1 MMFRAMQDPQQVL
14 GTLQEEMNRV
24 FDRVWHGGISTRPFD
39 GQQWAPAIDVY
50 EYPDRFVVYVEVPGV
65 DGNSVDV
72 TCVGNCLTVRGE
84 KRRPPEVGSDT
95 PSLYRDRRF
104 GSFSRTVDLSG
115 KIQVDQV
122 AARYQNGVLE
132 IVVPKTES
140 ERPRSVRVEV
150 SPGNS

>member
-1 MMFRAMQDPQQVL
+1 MMFRAMQDPQQVF
-14 GTLQEEMNRV
+14 GTLQEEMNRM

-39 GQQWAPAIDVY
+39 GQHWAPAIDVY
-50 EYPDRFVVYVEVPGV
+50 EYPDRFVVHVEVPGV

-72 TCVGNCLTVRGE
+72 TCVGSSLTVRGE
-84 KRRPPEVGSDT
+84 KRLPTEVVEDT
-95 PSLYRDRRF
+95 PSLNRERRF
-104 GSFSRTVDLSG
+104 GSFARTVELGG

-132 IVVPKTES
+132 VVVPKTES

-150 SPGNS
+150 TPGTP